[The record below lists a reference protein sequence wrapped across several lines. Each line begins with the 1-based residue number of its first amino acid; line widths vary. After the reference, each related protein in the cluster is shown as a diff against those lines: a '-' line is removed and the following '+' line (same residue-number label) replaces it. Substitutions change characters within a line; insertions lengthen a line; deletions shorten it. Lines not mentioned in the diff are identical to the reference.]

1 MDVTDGHHDI
11 VVSEKCSC
19 CMRCH
24 VLHPVWLDSI
34 ASWFCDSI
42 VAWSICKV
50 KGWSCNFGSL
60 SFGLLFPSFICL
72 PTYSLYIIPF
82 PEATVHHGLSVLQ
95 VPGAMGLDVEDR
107 NQCLVCQ
114 RSFLSLT
121 TCLMWKWSFADTLQ
135 NVTTVNEVGKTWMQE
150 RKERGH
156 RKDGQ
161 GQGLRDQGS
170 LKTLY
175 FFFPLE

>member
-1 MDVTDGHHDI
+1 MST
-11 VVSEKCSC
+11 
-19 CMRCH
+19 
-24 VLHPVWLDSI
+24 
-34 ASWFCDSI
+34 
-42 VAWSICKV
+42 
-50 KGWSCNFGSL
+50 N
-60 SFGLLFPSFICL
+60 LL
-72 PTYSLYIIPF
+72 SLYIIPF

-121 TCLMWKWSFADTLQ
+121 TCLMWKWSFVDTLQ

-150 RKERGH
+150 RKGRGH

-170 LKTLY
+170 LKTLH
-175 FFFPLE
+175 FFFPSWELLEVLTERHDQDSAQEDHLQWRIAEEIDTLFKKSVLDIQCKLCLKVYAT